1 MKAYPTEKAAE
12 LDGVDVTVKTGTI
25 VYVTI
30 GVPFSN
36 IPIMQKVMVYV
47 EPTIDTPVTA
57 AKKLRKMVADNI
69 ENHGWVKGTK
79 FTPSDLYYEIYGS
92 VENEI
97 PFAMSFNSRYRKEH
111 INGRTAESFAKS

>member
-1 MKAYPTEKAAE
+1 MKAYSTEKAAE
-12 LDGVDVTVKTGTI
+12 LDGVDVTVKTGTV

-47 EPTIDTPVTA
+47 EPTTDTPVTA
-57 AKKLRKMVADNI
+57 AKKLRNMVADNI
-69 ENHGWVKGTK
+69 ESHGWVKGTEFK
-79 FTPSDLYYEIYGS
+79 PSELYYEIYGS
-92 VENEI
+92 VSNEV

-111 INGRTAESFAKS
+111 IDGRTSKSAAKG